1 MWAAPFVAPIS
12 ELAARRL
19 RIRNDYRV
27 PTQWTDAAEHDPG
40 MALVELLAYV
50 DDMLSYYQDRVA
62 EENRIRARVFTAC
75 ALGALL
81 FLFFWGRRKP
91 DDD

>member
-1 MWAAPFVAPIS
+1 
-12 ELAARRL
+12 
-19 RIRNDYRV
+19 V
-27 PTQWTDAAEHDPG
+27 PREWTDAAERDPG

-50 DDMLSYYQDRVA
+50 DDMLSYHQDRVA
-62 EENRIRARVFTAC
+62 EESRIRTRAFTAC

-81 FLFFWGRRKP
+81 ILFFWGRRKP

>member
-1 MWAAPFVAPIS
+1 
-12 ELAARRL
+12 
-19 RIRNDYRV
+19 
-27 PTQWTDAAEHDPG
+27 
-40 MALVELLAYV
+40 MALVDLLAYV
-50 DDMLSYYQDRVA
+50 GDMLSYYQDRVA

-81 FLFFWGRRKP
+81 ILFFWGRRKP